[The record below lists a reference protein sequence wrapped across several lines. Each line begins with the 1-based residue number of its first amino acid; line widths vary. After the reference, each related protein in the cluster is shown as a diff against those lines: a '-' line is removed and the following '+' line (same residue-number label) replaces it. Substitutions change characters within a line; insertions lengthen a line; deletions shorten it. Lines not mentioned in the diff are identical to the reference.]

1 MMWMKRRWIFWIL
14 VIVFLWVVI
23 SRFSQI
29 KKLYDSMLQGQ
40 WQWVV
45 VAIVLQFIYFTI
57 FSVLYLSSFQIVGVE
72 SKLIELIP
80 VTYSALFMNL
90 AIPIGS
96 ASGFSLFVDDAARRG
111 QSAARATIGT
121 LLVMISDLSAF
132 TMVLVVGMIILLTR
146 HDLKVYESI
155 TAAILLFLIFLLISF
170 LLLGLWRPLWLSRLM
185 KFGKNIA
192 NRIAHLFKRPDFLNE
207 SWVERNTNEFT
218 EAATAIADQPL
229 LLIRNIAIGLA
240 SHLTNLATLYV
251 LFLAFHQPVEL
262 SVLVAGYAMGILFL
276 IIAIT
281 PQGIGVVEGIMTL
294 VFASLGI
301 PIEKATIIALTY
313 RGLTFWLPM
322 FIGFLLLRRTRT
334 FRA

>member
-1 MMWMKRRWIFWIL
+1 MKRRWIFWIL

-29 KKLYDSMLQGQ
+29 KNLYESMLQGQ

-45 VAIVLQFIYFTI
+45 VAIGLQFIYFTT
-57 FSVLYLSSFQIVGVE
+57 FSGLYQSSFQIVGVE
-72 SKLIELIP
+72 SKLFELIP
-80 VTYSALFMNL
+80 VTFSALFMNL

-96 ASGFSLFVDDAARRG
+96 ASGFSLFVDDASRRG

-132 TMVLVVGMIILLTR
+132 MMVLVVGMIFLFTR
-146 HDLKVYESI
+146 HDLKIYESF
-155 TAAILLFLIFLLISF
+155 TASILLLLIVSLISF
-170 LLLGLWRPLWLSRLM
+170 LFLGLWRPLWLARLM
-185 KFGKNIA
+185 SVGKNIA
-192 NRIAHLFKRPDFLNE
+192 NRIAHLFRRPDFLDE

-218 EAATAIADQPL
+218 EAATAVANQPL
-229 LLIRNIAIGLA
+229 LLARNIAIGFAAHLA
-240 SHLTNLATLYV
+240 NLATLYV

-262 SVLVAGYAMGILFL
+262 GVLVAGYAMGILFL

-294 VFASLGI
+294 VFASLGV
-301 PIEKATIIALTY
+301 PIDKATIIALTY

-334 FRA
+334 FRT